1 MVYITPFQRRNGP
14 EPEKGAT
21 MLKTDSELYIQNPTV
36 TDRRSLHIGTVTE
49 SGPETMTLSFEDVRF
64 ELEADQEI
72 VIYYTVKRKFM
83 QQAAKVVE
91 ALETETEHAQIV
103 VVKTSGDAVS
113 AEGREHYRVSTVSA
127 DIKARLGKEK
137 DCTLVDISATGF
149 AVICH
154 KEHALGSTDEAAVHY
169 GDETYEGT
177 VCIQSVRDIGRGRI
191 RYGMRYLDDE
201 ASAGTLKTGLRKV
214 SIAVERQLLKN
225 QSGKF

>member
-1 MVYITPFQRRNGP
+1 M
-14 EPEKGAT
+14 T
-21 MLKTDSELYIQNPTV
+21 MLRADSELYIQNPTV
-36 TDRRSLHIGTVTE
+36 TDRRALHIGTVTD

-64 ELEADQEI
+64 ELAADQEI
-72 VIYYTVKRKFM
+72 VIYFTVKRKFM

-91 ALETETEHAQIV
+91 MVANEAEHTQVCVVRTVGET
-103 VVKTSGDAVS
+103 VS

-127 DIKARLGKEK
+127 NIKARLGKEK
-137 DCTLVDISATGF
+137 DCTLVDISAAGF

-154 KEHALGSTDEAAVHY
+154 TEHELGSTDHASVEY
-169 GDETYEGT
+169 QGETYEGT

-201 ASAGTLKTGLRKV
+201 AAAGTLKTGLRKV

-225 QSGKF
+225 QSGRF